1 MSYEG
6 LKSLKADT
14 FSGGM
19 KRKLSVALACMKG
32 VDIIILD
39 EPTSGMDPVSRT
51 EVWNVLGELRKT
63 KTVLLTTHS
72 MEEADALSDRI
83 GIMFGGRLR
92 AVGSPYGLKQRFG
105 KGYKV
110 DVILNDGFNSDEVID
125 LLQRFLHESTVISN
139 AAISLSL
146 GIDMKDMHAL
156 PDFLV
161 RLSKLRSVKE
171 WLISPSSLEEVFMN
185 LVQQNRQVE
194 EVDKELE
201 QEAKKRVAMCQIC
214 GVHPAEEGKGMKEK

>member
-6 LKSLKADT
+6 LTSLKADT

-110 DVILNDGFNSDEVID
+110 DVILNDGFTSDEVID

-214 GVHPAEEGKGMKEK
+214 GVHPAEEGKDMKEK